1 MNFARYCGYVFAGAD
16 REDFYHVEING
27 DKKKYKLLHV
37 LEFNSKRKRMSVILK
52 DEETGKVLILCK
64 GADSIIDKRLAKS
77 ERAESDKAFASL
89 ESFGKEGLRT
99 LMLAMREIPGA
110 EYEKWKANYT
120 AASTAMSNREQLMED
135 EQDKI
140 EVELLIVGCTA
151 IEDKLQDEVPETIE
165 MLLKANIKLWVLTG
179 DKGSQDLTK
188 SKLL

>member
-1 MNFARYCGYVFAGAD
+1 MFTGAD
-16 REDFYHVEING
+16 RDDYYHLEVNG

-37 LEFNSKRKRMSVILK
+37 LEFNSKRKRMSVILR
-52 DEETGKVLILCK
+52 DEDLGKVLILCK

-77 ERAESDKAFASL
+77 ERAESGKAFRSL

-99 LMLAMREIPGA
+99 LMLAMREIPQS
-110 EYEKWKANYT
+110 EYEAWRDSYAK
-120 AASTAMSNREQLMED
+120 ASTAMSNREQLMED

-140 EVELLIVGCTA
+140 EVELLLVGCTA

-179 DKGSQDLTK
+179 DKGRTRGSD
-188 SKLL
+188 SS